1 MTPNNLEEAAQLAEQ
16 AGFNGI
22 AETARRCAEQWRKD
36 ILVRDE
42 AHADV
47 LHLRQAIGEAATL
60 MEAAVQP

>member
-1 MTPNNLEEAAQLAEQ
+1 MKPENLDELAELADQ
-16 AGFNGI
+16 AGFPGL
-22 AETARRCAEQWRKD
+22 ADTAKNCAAHWRAD
-36 ILVRDE
+36 IRARDE